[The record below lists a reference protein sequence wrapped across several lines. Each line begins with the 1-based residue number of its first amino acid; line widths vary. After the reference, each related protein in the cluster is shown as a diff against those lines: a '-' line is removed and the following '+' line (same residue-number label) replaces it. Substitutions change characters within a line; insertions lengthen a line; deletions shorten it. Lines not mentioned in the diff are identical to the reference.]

1 MMKMKKKLFLRL
13 KVITVVYNAIC
24 YCLCV
29 ITASRATQMSTNDK
43 DEGEVVSSKTKCN
56 YSSL

>member
-1 MMKMKKKLFLRL
+1 ML
-13 KVITVVYNAIC
+13 C

-29 ITASRATQMSTNDK
+29 ITASRATQMSTNDE
-43 DEGEVVSSKTKCN
+43 DEGEVVSKTKSN